1 MWLRLLACGVLRTLK
16 DPQFLAEADK
26 AGLEVQHVGGEEVAK
41 LVERIYASP
50 PEVIARAR
58 AVAQ

>member
-1 MWLRLLACGVLRTLK
+1 MGV
-16 DPQFLAEADK
+16 
-26 AGLEVQHVGGEEVAK
+26 EVQHVGGEQIQK

-58 AVAQ
+58 AVAE